1 MKQYDIFATLLQNT
15 QAKPED
21 LITSGLSPDNTELR
35 TKDEYKNSELIKS
48 QFTDINGKFDE
59 SGFDSF
65 YDIAN
70 TYYQSMSD
78 TAYLEQALTVP
89 DSPLNINRKIG
100 SKTYDTDTK
109 IWSGY
114 LMNETKIIENA
125 NDIIINS
132 DMSLIKN
139 AKRIESFKEFIKGHH
154 SEEQFNEFEE
164 L

>member
-1 MKQYDIFATLLQNT
+1 M
-15 QAKPED
+15 
-21 LITSGLSPDNTELR
+21 
-35 TKDEYKNSELIKS
+35 IKYAN
-48 QFTDINGKFDE
+48 IE
-59 SGFDSF
+59 GF
-65 YDIAN
+65 N
-70 TYYQSMSD
+70 N
-78 TAYLEQALTVP
+78 LGE
-89 DSPLNINRKIG
+89 IG
-100 SKTYDTDTK
+100 SNLYQWIEDTEDTRVVILVRTYDTDTK